1 MHLIP
6 EKYSAK
12 HQPSRPI
19 ALLDLLLLLHTCAQI
34 LVQSILQ
41 FYGRY
46 LQCLQRYVQR
56 LIPPEDVSR

>member
-41 FYGRY
+41 FYGGY
-46 LQCLQRYVQR
+46 LQCLQ
-56 LIPPEDVSR
+56 IPKNILRVVTRD

>member
-41 FYGRY
+41 FYGGY
-46 LQCLQRYVQR
+46 LQCLQMTKD
-56 LIPPEDVSR
+56 IPRDVSRD

>member
-19 ALLDLLLLLHTCAQI
+19 ALLDLMLLLHTCAQI
-34 LVQSILQ
+34 LVCPLSFINVVNKVSL
-41 FYGRY
+41 
-46 LQCLQRYVQR
+46 
-56 LIPPEDVSR
+56 PPSL